1 MAATS
6 LFIERISPMQIFE
19 SALENTIDSTLESA
33 IDATIASTMDSVAS
47 YLPENLELSQVLN
60 TAASYIPAEI
70 DFVKTMQ
77 FCFLFAVISL
87 IMGVL
92 GRVVM
97 GRRSSLNHAISS
109 SIGIL
114 FIYVVTVCIY
124 TFQPHRLTQLISPL
138 PFVTFF
144 EDYVILSPVIG
155 VSWSLFCTQ
164 TLSMIILSFLVNL
177 LDSFLPKGNNLLTWY
192 LYRFFTVALAMIL
205 HLLVHW
211 ACSTYLPA
219 GLVTYAPMILL
230 GILACMLLL
239 GVVNAIV
246 GITLT
251 MINPFLG
258 GIYTFFF
265 SNIIGK
271 QISKAVFS
279 SAMICA
285 VLILLEKLGFT
296 VICISAAA
304 IVSYIPLIL
313 ILLIL
318 WHLLGHVL

>member
-1 MAATS
+1 MVATS
-6 LFIERISPMQIFE
+6 LFIERISPMQLLE
-19 SALENTIDSTLESA
+19 SALEATIETTL
-33 IDATIASTMDSVAS
+33 DATIEATISSTMDAVTS
-47 YLPENLELSQVLN
+47 YLPENLPVSQILDF
-60 TAASYIPAEI
+60 AGSYIPAEI

-77 FCFLFAVISL
+77 FCFLFAVVSL

-97 GRRSSLNHAISS
+97 GRRSSLNHAMSS
-109 SIGIL
+109 AIGIL

-124 TFQPHRLTQLISPL
+124 TFQPHSLTQLITPL
-138 PFVTFF
+138 PFVTFY

-155 VSWSLFCTQ
+155 ASWSLFCTQ
-164 TLSMIILSFLVNL
+164 MLSLIILSFLVNF

-192 LYRFFTVALAMIL
+192 LYRFLTVALAMIL

-211 ACSTYLPA
+211 VCSTYLPT
-219 GLVTYAPMILL
+219 GLATYAPMILL

-239 GVVNAIV
+239 GVLNVIL

-251 MINPFLG
+251 MINPVFG

-279 SAMICA
+279 SAIICA
-285 VLILLEKLGFT
+285 VLLLVEKLGFI
-296 VICISAAA
+296 VICISVAA
-304 IVSYIPLIL
+304 IVTYIPLIL

>member
-1 MAATS
+1 
-6 LFIERISPMQIFE
+6 
-19 SALENTIDSTLESA
+19 
-33 IDATIASTMDSVAS
+33 
-47 YLPENLELSQVLN
+47 
-60 TAASYIPAEI
+60 
-70 DFVKTMQ
+70 
-77 FCFLFAVISL
+77 
-87 IMGVL
+87 
-92 GRVVM
+92 
-97 GRRSSLNHAISS
+97 
-109 SIGIL
+109 
-114 FIYVVTVCIY
+114 
-124 TFQPHRLTQLISPL
+124 
-138 PFVTFF
+138 
-144 EDYVILSPVIG
+144 
-155 VSWSLFCTQ
+155 
-164 TLSMIILSFLVNL
+164 MIILSFLVNL

-211 ACSTYLPA
+211 ACTKYLPT

-239 GVVNAIV
+239 GVVNAIL